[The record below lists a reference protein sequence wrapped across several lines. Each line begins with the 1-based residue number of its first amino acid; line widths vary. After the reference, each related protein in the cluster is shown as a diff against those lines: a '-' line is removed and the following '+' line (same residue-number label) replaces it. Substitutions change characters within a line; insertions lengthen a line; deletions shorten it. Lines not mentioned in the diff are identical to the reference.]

1 MQASRRRVRVD
12 PHLCEG
18 HALCV
23 DLAPQVFDLT
33 DEDRATCDAQPP
45 GDLWDE
51 IAAAVNACPRGAITV
66 EVLQHP
72 VRAESDR
79 KGRAT

>member
-1 MQASRRRVRVD
+1 MQASRRRVHVNPR
-12 PHLCEG
+12 LCEG

-33 DEDRATCDAQPP
+33 DDDRATCDAQPP

-51 IAAAVNACPRGAITV
+51 VTAAVNACPRGAITV
-66 EVLQHP
+66 EVPQDRVP
-72 VRAESDR
+72 SESDR
-79 KGRAT
+79 KERAT